1 MSSVEEATE
10 YGGQE
15 ARRKVFNHLDIE
27 DGNSVS
33 KSPRFLP
40 KFLRAS
46 FSKLLKDKPKTE
58 DRMLGVRRE
67 RDGYLRT
74 WTVSTPVS
82 RSPSINFDTGDH
94 EVIHIPE
101 PSSHVSATCTSHVSP
116 EHSPTTGQFVAEC
129 LAKGLPIIPFNY
141 STAEILEKRRQSQR
155 RKPAEILVTSERS
168 EPQSPMERTPA
179 PEWSEAEGADMAED
193 KSLEGLLTLAR
204 REMEQ
209 EAQLRKVRYIYIK
222 LELHNFSDVTSRPDL
237 RHHGLRSQQL
247 PRSAEEAELRVRVR
261 QESGRGG
268 GGDGGPSRQEAE
280 QQAEDQEARAASG
293 ELRGQDVATVLFQ
306 PPRGPW
312 GRARLSD
319 ERARTARGLS
329 GSVFGHELSSEG
341 LCVTRGDTLHVPGPA
356 HVILGA

>member
-1 MSSVEEATE
+1 MAFSVPGVTGQASWEEDSPGLASPEYSSSVSSVEEATE

-58 DRMLGVRRE
+58 DRMLGVRR
-67 RDGYLRT
+67 DGYLRT

-101 PSSHVSATCTSHVSP
+101 PSSHVSATCTSQVSP
-116 EHSPTTGQFVAEC
+116 DHSPTTGQFVAEC

-155 RKPAEILVTSERS
+155 RKPVEVLITNDRRS
-168 EPQSPMERTPA
+168 EPQSPVERTPA

-209 EAQLRKVRYIYIK
+209 EAQLRKVSINIWIK
-222 LELHNFSDVTSRPDL
+222 LNLRNFL
-237 RHHGLRSQQL
+237 
-247 PRSAEEAELRVRVR
+247 
-261 QESGRGG
+261 
-268 GGDGGPSRQEAE
+268 
-280 QQAEDQEARAASG
+280 
-293 ELRGQDVATVLFQ
+293 
-306 PPRGPW
+306 
-312 GRARLSD
+312 
-319 ERARTARGLS
+319 
-329 GSVFGHELSSEG
+329 
-341 LCVTRGDTLHVPGPA
+341 
-356 HVILGA
+356 

>member
-1 MSSVEEATE
+1 MPGVTCQASWEEDSPGLASPEYSSSVSSVEEATE

-58 DRMLGVRRE
+58 DRMVGVRR
-67 RDGYLRT
+67 DTGYLRT

-82 RSPSINFDTGDH
+82 RSPSINFDTGEH

-101 PSSHVSATCTSHVSP
+101 PSSHMSATCTSHISP

-155 RKPAEILVTSERS
+155 RKPVEVLVTSDRVS
-168 EPQSPMERTPA
+168 QPQTPVERTPA

-209 EAQLRKVRYIYIK
+209 EAQLRKVRQRIWIN
-222 LELHNFSDVTSRPDL
+222 LHKT
-237 RHHGLRSQQL
+237 
-247 PRSAEEAELRVRVR
+247 
-261 QESGRGG
+261 
-268 GGDGGPSRQEAE
+268 
-280 QQAEDQEARAASG
+280 
-293 ELRGQDVATVLFQ
+293 
-306 PPRGPW
+306 
-312 GRARLSD
+312 
-319 ERARTARGLS
+319 
-329 GSVFGHELSSEG
+329 
-341 LCVTRGDTLHVPGPA
+341 
-356 HVILGA
+356 